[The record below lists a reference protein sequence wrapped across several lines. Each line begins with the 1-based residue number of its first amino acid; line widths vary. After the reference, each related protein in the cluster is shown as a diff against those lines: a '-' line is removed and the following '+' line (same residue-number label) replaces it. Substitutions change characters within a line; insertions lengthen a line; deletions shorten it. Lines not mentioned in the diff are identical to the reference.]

1 MSETNDSPMLDDDG
15 KLRMHRF
22 VVATLT
28 SAVVIAVAVTVG
40 IHLAQPDGG
49 WTVALGVGAMIGF
62 WMCPLAGAVIGNGY
76 HEIMKD
82 RAAAAAA
89 TPTATVADDAGGT
102 AIQPAAA

>member
-28 SAVVIAVAVTVG
+28 SAVVIAVAVAVG

-49 WTVALGVGAMIGF
+49 WAVAFGVGAMIGF
-62 WMCPLAGAVIGNGY
+62 WMCPLAGAVVGNGY

-82 RAAAAAA
+82 RAAAAATA
-89 TPTATVADDAGGT
+89 PAATVADDAGSVV
-102 AIQPAAA
+102 ARPAAA